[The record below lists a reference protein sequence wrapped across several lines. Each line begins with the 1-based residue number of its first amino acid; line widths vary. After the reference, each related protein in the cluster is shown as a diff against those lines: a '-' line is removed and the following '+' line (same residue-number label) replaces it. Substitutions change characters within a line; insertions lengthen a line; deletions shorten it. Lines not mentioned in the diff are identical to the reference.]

1 MSFFEGGK
9 VPLIGVQ
16 EQVLVNLVGSGLVNV
31 GREQLSGLVGQ
42 VFQGSGQSFLA
53 GPGQVVLNNASQG
66 ILNFGLNAILGE
78 ELAGQFGVDL
88 VNGDNLLASIITPQV
103 TKDVSALI
111 NQSISDTLA
120 DAGPF
125 GPVLSDVAGTLAQ
138 GAFDSLLG
146 AVGLG
151 GGEAAGVGTTSITGP
166 SQRFPGATSDDPPA
180 EYAGAGAYT
189 LGNGGP
195 DVVFSLAPANQ
206 GVQLFGQRQALYDP
220 AIATKFPVT
229 SFTSNPP
236 PNFSEAFDA
245 AQSSKVT
252 EMFEGV
258 DFPDAETLKSYW
270 DPTATGES
278 LYSSGNYS
286 FYTAQPGWTFI
297 CAPEDISWDVANA
310 ATRIDMFGT
319 NNPPVVA
326 GTNGMRD
333 LKIGNALVEGFSR
346 GVSVEGK
353 IRALEDLTN
362 YAANASDG
370 FVSVPVYQ
378 FWANSKSYGYSSS
391 DQGDGYF
398 IIRDVSVKETMR
410 DLAGQT
416 TRAYVDISLT
426 QVPKYQVFDGRDQ
439 ASQVTTAARSAFVDQ
454 SQINVLKATQGASA
468 KKQAEQGVKPKTSG
482 AGVPTSSATANTPPA
497 KNQTTSKVEPAE
509 PGSLPPITFP

>member
-9 VPLIGVQ
+9 VPLIGVE
-16 EQVLVNLVGSGLVNV
+16 EQVLVNIVGSGLINV
-31 GREQLSGLVGQ
+31 GREQLSGIVGQ

-53 GPGQVVLNNASQG
+53 GPGQTVLNNASQG

-151 GGEAAGVGTTSITGP
+151 GGEAAGVGATSITGP
-166 SQRFPGATSDDPPA
+166 TQRFPGGSSDQPPA
-180 EYAGAGAYT
+180 EYAGGSAYT

-206 GVQLFGQRQALYDP
+206 GVQLFGQENALFDP
-220 AIATKFPVT
+220 KVASKFPVT
-229 SFTSNPP
+229 DFTTNPP
-236 PNFSEAFDA
+236 PNYSAVFDA
-245 AQSSKVT
+245 AQTSKVA
-252 EMFEGV
+252 EMFPGLTL
-258 DFPDAETLKSYW
+258 PDEKTLKSYW
-270 DPTATGES
+270 DPTVTGET

-297 CAPEDISWDVANA
+297 CAPEDISWDLANA
-310 ATRIDMFGT
+310 SSRIDMFGT

-326 GTNGMRD
+326 GTKGMRD

-353 IRALEDLTN
+353 VRALENLMN
-362 YAANASDG
+362 YTANASDG
-370 FVSVPVYQ
+370 FVGVPVYQ
-378 FWANSKSYGYSSS
+378 FWANSKSYGYSDDLQSN
-391 DQGDGYF
+391 GYF
-398 IIRDVSVKETMR
+398 IIESVSVKEAMR

-416 TRAYVDISLT
+416 TRAYVDISLK
-426 QVPKYQVFDGRDQ
+426 QVPEYQVFNGRDI
-439 ASQVTTAARSAFVDQ
+439 AGKVTTAARSALVDQ
-454 SQINVLKATQGASA
+454 AQVNAIKATQGASV
-468 KKQAEQGVKPKTSG
+468 KKQAEQSKRRSG
-482 AGVPTSSATANTPPA
+482 AGVPTSSKPANTPPPST
-497 KNQTTSKVEPAE
+497 QTRPKVKAADLNKTPDA
-509 PGSLPPITFP
+509 ITFP